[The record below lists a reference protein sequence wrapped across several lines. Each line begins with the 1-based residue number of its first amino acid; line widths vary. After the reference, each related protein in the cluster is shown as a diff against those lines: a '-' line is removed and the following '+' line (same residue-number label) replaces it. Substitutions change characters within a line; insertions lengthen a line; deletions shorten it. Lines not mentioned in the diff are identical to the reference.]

1 MKQTI
6 IQHCVSKIE
15 IKRKQSTREKRKIN
29 IVIWKGLKKKING
42 LWTYGYV
49 QKILG
54 IEKFKRGD

>member
-15 IKRKQSTREKRKIN
+15 IKRKQSTREQRKIN

-42 LWTYGYV
+42 LWV
-49 QKILG
+49 CEKILG
-54 IEKFKRGD
+54 IKIFKRGD